1 MLFIL
6 STVSS
11 LLGIIFFYTNI
22 PIGLLICTC
31 ILLMDTLYE
40 FITGRLKGFFT
51 TILSVVI
58 GVVIASFCDKTLL
71 EYVCVCL
78 CFESLLSGILGLIFM
93 SKLNK
98 NSKNKIKNIALTKL
112 YMFVTILG
120 LILSFICIPSLITNT
135 ESVYSLMN
143 SIICIILF
151 FITLLFVIFYYRK
164 SPNTYTL
171 FLIHHISKMV
181 YFTIIVFVLNSNI
194 YMGIVSSLIASA
206 FWYCV
211 WYIPYIIYF
220 NQRKELFYKNY
231 DDFEKLPKYTSKDNI
246 KIKDVRDILNK
257 EYMPV
262 KTYFIGKI
270 SPYSDRYVCN
280 KKEIYNYLNDYLY
293 DYTSRTNKKLKYVEN
308 PWELQEETNDESTT

>member
-6 STVSS
+6 STISS

-51 TILSVVI
+51 TILSITI
-58 GVVIASFCDKTLL
+58 GIIIASFGDRALL

-93 SKLNK
+93 PKLNK
-98 NSKNKIKNIALTKL
+98 NSKNKIKNIALTKF
-112 YMFVTILG
+112 YMFITILG
-120 LILSFICIPSLITNT
+120 LVIYLISIPNLITSTTNI
-135 ESVYSLMN
+135 YNLMN

-151 FITLLFVIFYYRK
+151 FITLLFVFFYYRK
-164 SPNTYTL
+164 SSNTYTL
-171 FLIHHISKMV
+171 FLIHHISN
-181 YFTIIVFVLNSNI
+181 TIYSTVICLVFATNYIEIISRLL
-194 YMGIVSSLIASA
+194 GLA
-206 FWYCV
+206 FGYCI
-211 WYIPYIIYF
+211 WSIPYIIYF
-220 NQRKELFYKNY
+220 KQRKELFYKNY
-231 DDFEKLPKYTSKDNI
+231 NDFEKLPKYTSKNNI

-262 KTYFIGKI
+262 KAYFIGKI

-280 KKEIYNYLNDYLY
+280 KKEIYNYLKDYLY
-293 DYTSRTNKKLKYVEN
+293 DYTSRTNKKIKYVEN